1 MKKFLLDMFGDRSD
15 INPKVVVGV
24 SAFCIMVLYGFADIA
39 MAVFGKNFH
48 VEPIVF
54 QGILA
59 TTFGA
64 LGIAGLEAIFGNKNI
79 DKPKDSTEQKTE

>member
-1 MKKFLLDMFGDRSD
+1 MFSDKSD

-24 SAFCIMVLYGFADIA
+24 SAFCTMVLYGFANVV
-39 MAVFGKNFH
+39 MAILGKDFH

-54 QGILA
+54 QGMLA
-59 TTFGA
+59 TTFGS

-79 DKPKDSTEQKTE
+79 DKTKDSSTETKAE

>member
-1 MKKFLLDMFGDRSD
+1 MFSDHSD

-24 SAFCIMVLYGFADIA
+24 CAFCTMVLYGFADVA
-39 MAVFGKNFH
+39 MGIFGKDFH

-54 QGILA
+54 QGMLA
-59 TTFGA
+59 TTFGS

-79 DKPKDSTEQKTE
+79 EKPKDSSTETKTE

>member
-1 MKKFLLDMFGDRSD
+1 MFSDKSD

-24 SAFCIMVLYGFADIA
+24 CAFCTMVLYGFTNVVMSIL
-39 MAVFGKNFH
+39 GKSFH

-54 QGILA
+54 NGMMG
-59 TTFGA
+59 TTFGS

-79 DKPKDSTEQKTE
+79 DKTKDSPTEQKAE